1 MLAPKIILNLL
12 GKLKRENPGSRN
24 GERNISWDSADQ
36 SQLLEIHKTF
46 FRFAK
51 ALHQTYNLFF
61 CIHGQKATP
70 VESGKTNFSKL
81 PTLSE
86 SFSNEEIIKCQEQR
100 GCRLEAIAM
109 DFLIITTW
117 ADLVPHSWCQTLMQ
131 HILIPGDLFPPN

>member
-1 MLAPKIILNLL
+1 MLALKLSFLL

-24 GERNISWDSADQ
+24 GERNNSWDSADQ

-46 FRFAK
+46 FVSQKLYIRF
-51 ALHQTYNLFF
+51 TICFF
-61 CIHGQKATP
+61 LYGQKATP

-86 SFSNEEIIKCQEQR
+86 SFSNEEIIKCYEQR

-117 ADLVPHSWCQTLMQ
+117 ADLVPRSWCQTLMQ